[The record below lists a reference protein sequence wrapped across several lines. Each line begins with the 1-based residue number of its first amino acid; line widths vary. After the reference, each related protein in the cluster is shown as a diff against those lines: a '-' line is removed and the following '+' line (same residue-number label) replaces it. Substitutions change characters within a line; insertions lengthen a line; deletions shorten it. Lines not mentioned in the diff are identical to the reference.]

1 MNKQNLKT
9 MEGRKAVLDSMEHME
24 EFNNKIVII
33 GCGATGAAL
42 LPMLLKIVKIDLS
55 KITVIDM
62 NLSRFSRINT
72 SFSDFILI

>member
-1 MNKQNLKT
+1 MNKHNLKT

-42 LPMLLKIVKIDLS
+42 LPMLLKIVKIDYYFL
-55 KITVIDM
+55 
-62 NLSRFSRINT
+62 
-72 SFSDFILI
+72 